1 MTKPNLMEVCKTKL
15 RNGDVAAIQ
24 VFKIIHYKHGGIVE
38 KDMSPKWMRK
48 LLKYTL
54 QRELPID
61 NSPRTLIAVLQT
73 IHKRTLPKMQ
83 VDCLIK
89 KGGLFGQFTESIP
102 YAIAK
107 TDVGI
112 ERKIKWVKGLVGD
125 TEIGHLFDL
134 NRSVGKGGNL
144 LVNSFTRLHID
155 DLRWYAFLLGELHL
169 AVNSKQDGKT
179 LKDFVVKDLHPGDAK
194 AAAAPRE
201 VSASLLELLGTH
213 GGKTRS
219 ELKK

>member
-1 MTKPNLMEVCKTKL
+1 MEVCKTKL

-48 LLKYTL
+48 LLRYTL

-112 ERKIKWVKGLVGD
+112 DVNQP
-125 TEIGHLFDL
+125 IGEWDIP
-134 NRSVGKGGNL
+134 RSVTHLIEYIMYVLSDK
-144 LVNSFTRLHID
+144 RLSTSHSTWRVC
-155 DLRWYAFLLGELHL
+155 L
-169 AVNSKQDGKT
+169 
-179 LKDFVVKDLHPGDAK
+179 
-194 AAAAPRE
+194 
-201 VSASLLELLGTH
+201 
-213 GGKTRS
+213 
-219 ELKK
+219 